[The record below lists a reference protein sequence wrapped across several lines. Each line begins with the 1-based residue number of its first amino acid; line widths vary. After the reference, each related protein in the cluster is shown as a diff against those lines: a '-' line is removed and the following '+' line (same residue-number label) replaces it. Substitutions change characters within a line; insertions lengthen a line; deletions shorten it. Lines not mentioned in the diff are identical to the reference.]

1 MTAGKLATIFPK
13 ILGNSLRDTL
23 YLHKQSVSIVF
34 ILFFSSVNDSVM
46 FFDEIIKPKKTKQ
59 GFLMVNTDFSV

>member
-13 ILGNSLRDTL
+13 ILGDTL

-34 ILFFSSVNDSVM
+34 ILFFFSSVNDSVM
-46 FFDEIIKPKKTKQ
+46 FFDEIIKPKKTKHCLTK
-59 GFLMVNTDFSV
+59 G

>member
-13 ILGNSLRDTL
+13 ILGNSPRDTL

-34 ILFFSSVNDSVM
+34 ILFFFSSVNDSVM
-46 FFDEIIKPKKTKQ
+46 FFDEIIKPKKTKHCLTK
-59 GFLMVNTDFSV
+59 G